1 MDKQIVKHN
10 AAIKASYRLTLD
22 EQRLMM
28 LCITKVCRT
37 TMQNPRRFTIR
48 HDEYCKE
55 FNTSWA
61 YKNMRDAAMRLQQRI
76 IKVGRTVI
84 DGVVYDGGAIN
95 VLSRQLWQEH
105 EGGIVLE
112 FGEYFMPY
120 LECLKDNFTR
130 FGLKDIAQMNS
141 IYSIRIYELVKMS
154 YEQQKTNKQ
163 HAFLLIEIEEIR
175 RMFELENK
183 YPRHE
188 SFRRKVLDV
197 AVKEINEFSPLKVS
211 YEQQK
216 KGRRIHAIK
225 FLIEEKARTIKAS
238 SKSQR
243 KIEKTIETIRKAL
256 EAGRI
261 VSINS
266 KRLIEVSG
274 AIASFENGA
283 ENLYVLLKSGAEVEI
298 KQAEELF

>member
-112 FGEYFMPY
+112 FGEHFMPY

-141 IYSIRIYELVKMS
+141 IYSIRIYELIKMA

-163 HAFLLIEIEEIR
+163 QAFLLIEVEEIR

-183 YPRHE
+183 YPRHQN
-188 SFRRKVLDV
+188 FKTRVLDV
-197 AVKEINEFSPLKVS
+197 AVKEINEFSRLKVS

-225 FLIEEKARTIKAS
+225 FLIQEKARTIKAS
-238 SKSQR
+238 SKAAKKIKETISQ
-243 KIEKTIETIRKAL
+243 IEKSFAS
-256 EAGRI
+256 GRI
-261 VSINS
+261 VNINS
-266 KRLIEVSG
+266 KRLVDLTGS
-274 AIASFENGA
+274 IASFENGS
-283 ENLYVLLKSGAEVEI
+283 ENLYALLKKGAEVEI
-298 KQAEELF
+298 EQAEELF